1 VEDKHIHLTITRND
15 RQEIERIT
23 WHASDAEA
31 DDPQEIHAFML
42 SLFDAK
48 EAQTL
53 RLDLWSQ
60 MTIDDM
66 NQLFYQTFLYMAE
79 TYRNAT
85 GNEDLMVDISNFA
98 QEFGE
103 KAKTFAEKMLRE
115 GN

>member
-1 VEDKHIHLTITRND
+1 MEDKHIHLTITRNN

-23 WHASDAEA
+23 WQASDAEA
-31 DDPQEIHAFML
+31 DNPQEIHAFML
-42 SLFDAK
+42 SLFDA
-48 EAQTL
+48 EAAQTL

-85 GNEDLMVDISNFA
+85 GNDDLMVDITNFA

-103 KAKTFAEKMLRE
+103 KAKAFAEKMLRE